1 MADTFNLTILLPHQ
15 VLLSATVSRLG
26 GDAENGSFVV
36 LPHHID
42 FATALVPSIMYYQ
55 QHGEKHYVAINEG
68 ILVKQED
75 TVWVSVLQGI
85 QSDDLEQLDQII
97 NEEFRDLDERQKQT
111 QTALT
116 RLEVSFMRGMM
127 DIGRAHRES

>member
-1 MADTFNLTILLPHQ
+1 
-15 VLLSATVSRLG
+15 
-26 GDAENGSFVV
+26 
-36 LPHHID
+36 
-42 FATALVPSIMYYQ
+42 MYYQ

-85 QSDDLEQLDQII
+85 QSDDLKQLDQII

-116 RLEVSFMRGMM
+116 RLETSFMRGMI
-127 DIGRAHRES
+127 DIGRANRESQ